1 MIVKAR
7 RVTITND
14 VGGTTEV
21 DGPFKVKVTARYIDD
36 EIGAVVHGQL
46 VDEKDITK
54 ARKAG
59 TTGYGPE
66 DYRQYGAKAEAEVV
80 QARKLFNPSKVYMI
94 GSDCTPVS

>member
-46 VDEKDITK
+46 VDEKDIW
-54 ARKAG
+54 
-59 TTGYGPE
+59 
-66 DYRQYGAKAEAEVV
+66 VV
-80 QARKLFNPSKVYMI
+80 LVFGFGVI
-94 GSDCTPVS
+94 IFW